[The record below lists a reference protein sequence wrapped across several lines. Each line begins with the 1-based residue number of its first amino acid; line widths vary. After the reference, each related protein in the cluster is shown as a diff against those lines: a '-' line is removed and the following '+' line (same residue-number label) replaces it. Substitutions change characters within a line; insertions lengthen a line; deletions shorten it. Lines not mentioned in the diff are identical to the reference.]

1 MMDNLTNHVSFV
13 PFEGIDQIYLKD
25 SNHPEVNVRAK
36 TDDWQDI
43 DQSCLNLEWILIN
56 DDGIDSQIFDGIT
69 ILGDSVDLPPKYL
82 SFPAFNDKLEPLKY
96 KITVEVK
103 ELNSLMTTSR

>member
-1 MMDNLTNHVSFV
+1 MQEGVYTHSIVAKDVASNKISIAKTLNIIVCRSINNFMMDNLTNHVSFV

-43 DQSCLNLEWILIN
+43 D
-56 DDGIDSQIFDGIT
+56 
-69 ILGDSVDLPPKYL
+69 
-82 SFPAFNDKLEPLKY
+82 
-96 KITVEVK
+96 
-103 ELNSLMTTSR
+103 